1 VISRPFPR
9 TRRHSRAIASLFAA
23 AGLLVASPSLQA
35 ATFLLINNDGVGEGF
50 NDPTPVAPIGGNPG
64 TTLGEQRLNVF
75 RTAGAIWG
83 TYLPDNVTI
92 RVQAQFNA
100 LTPCDATSGVLG
112 SAGAIAIAHDFT
124 NAPVA
129 NTDYSIALANKI
141 AGTDLAPAT
150 NDINA
155 QFNSSVDNSTC
166 LGTTNWYYGY
176 DHDNGT
182 NVDLLAVVL
191 HEFGHGL
198 GFQTFANISTG
209 QWSSGGTRA
218 DIYGRNLFDR
228 TFGLRWDQM
237 TPSQRA
243 ASVTNTGNL
252 VWNGAFVTNNA
263 SRFLGPAGM
272 VRIDS
277 PVDIAGE
284 KEFGTADFGPPLGSP
299 AISAE
304 VVEAMDANVPTTD
317 VCSPIVNVA
326 QVAGK
331 IAIIDR
337 GTCTFLSKAQAAQ
350 AAGAVAVIIV
360 NNVAG
365 QPPGM
370 SGTDPSMTIPTVSVT
385 QDDGFLIRDQ
395 ISLGNTVMAT
405 IGVDPAHLAG
415 TDPEGRVRLYAP
427 SPAEP
432 GSSVSHF
439 DTPAT
444 PNLLME
450 PFIND
455 DLTSSVDLTQYAF
468 VDIGWL
474 SGTSDVPVGP
484 SRGTVINSPRA
495 YSAPNP
501 FRSATTIRFEMTQD
515 GRTQVEVFDAH
526 GALVK
531 RLPVMWRLAGP
542 QAVDWDGTD
551 AGGKRAPAGVY
562 FWRVTADGTA
572 AKTGRM
578 VRVQ

>member
-1 VISRPFPR
+1 MISRPTPR
-9 TRRHSRAIASLFAA
+9 SRRHSRVIASLFAA
-23 AGLLVASPSLQA
+23 AGLFVAAPQLHA
-35 ATFLLINNDGVGEGF
+35 ATFVLINNDGVGEGF
-50 NDPTPVAPIGGNPG
+50 NDPTPVAPIGGNAG
-64 TTLGEQRLNVF
+64 TTLGQQRLNVF
-75 RTAGAIWG
+75 KTAGAIWG
-83 TYLPDNVTI
+83 AYLPDNVTI
-92 RVQAQFNA
+92 RIQAQFNA

-112 SAGAIAIAHDFT
+112 SAGAIATAHDFI
-124 NAPVA
+124 NAPFDT
-129 NTDYSIALANKI
+129 TDYSIALANKI
-141 AGTDLAPAT
+141 AGTDLAPGT

-166 LGTTNWYYGY
+166 LGTTSWYYGY

-198 GFQTFANISTG
+198 GFQTFMNISTG
-209 QWSSGGTRA
+209 QWSSGNLTRA

-228 TFGLRWDQM
+228 SFGLRWDQM

-252 VWNGAFVTNNA
+252 VWNGPFVTNNA
-263 SRFLGPAGM
+263 SRFLGPAGV
-272 VRIDS
+272 VRVDS
-277 PVDIAGE
+277 PVDIQGE

-299 AISAE
+299 AISAQ
-304 VVEAMDANVPTTD
+304 VVEALDANVPTTD
-317 VCSPIVNVA
+317 ICSPIVNAA

-337 GTCTFLSKAQAAQ
+337 GTCSFLSKAQAAQ

-360 NNVAG
+360 NNVPGA
-365 QPPGM
+365 PPGM

-385 QDDGFLIRDQ
+385 DNDGFLIRDQ
-395 ISLGNTVMAT
+395 ISLGNPVMMT

-415 TDPEGRVRLYAP
+415 TDAEGRVRLYAP

-432 GSSVSHF
+432 GSSVSHW
-439 DTPAT
+439 DVPAT

-474 SGTSDVPVGP
+474 SGTSDVPV
-484 SRGTVINSPRA
+484 SSAVTVVSAPRP
-495 YSAPNP
+495 YNAPNP
-501 FRSATTIRFEMTQD
+501 FQSSTSIHFQMAQA
-515 GRTQVEVFDAH
+515 GKSQVDVFDAR
-526 GALVK
+526 GVLV
-531 RLPVMWRLAGP
+531 RHLPTTWRPAGP
-542 QAVDWDGTD
+542 QSADWDGID
-551 AGGKRAPAGVY
+551 AGGKRTPAGVY
-562 FWRVTADGTA
+562 FWRVTADGAA